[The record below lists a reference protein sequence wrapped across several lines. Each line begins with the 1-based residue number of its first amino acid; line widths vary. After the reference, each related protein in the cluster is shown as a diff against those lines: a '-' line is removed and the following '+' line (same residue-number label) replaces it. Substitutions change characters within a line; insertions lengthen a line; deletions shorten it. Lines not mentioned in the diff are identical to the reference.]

1 MKIRILLI
9 IILICLVS
17 IPVIVKFTIKTEG
30 ETPQEKLIFDIAD
43 LKIEKIENYDVV
55 SIENCHYTNETGK
68 PQIPY
73 LIYKQNYLK
82 NL

>member
-30 ETPQEKLIFDIAD
+30 ETPQ
-43 LKIEKIENYDVV
+43 
-55 SIENCHYTNETGK
+55 
-68 PQIPY
+68 
-73 LIYKQNYLK
+73 
-82 NL
+82 